1 VKVTTADKICSEKT
15 LGNMDEGKRR
25 SSQACMAL
33 AWRIGASK
41 GVLRRHRL
49 PTLQAAAAEINDWN
63 FPCQT
68 LEISKVSLVVMGS

>member
-1 VKVTTADKICSEKT
+1 
-15 LGNMDEGKRR
+15 
-25 SSQACMAL
+25 MAL